1 MPFGCVT
8 LGEKKDYN
16 QPSEVTDRYDLGQV
30 IKTEEFCEIFRA
42 KDKATGKLH
51 TCKKFLKRDGRKVRK
66 AAKNEIIILKMVKHP
81 NILQLVDVFV
91 TRKEYFIFLELAT
104 GREVFDWI
112 LDQGYYS
119 ERDTSNVV
127 RQVLEAVAYLHSLKI
142 VHRNLKLE
150 NLVYYNRLKNSKIVI
165 SDFHLAK
172 LENGLIKEPCGTP
185 EYLAPEVVGR
195 QRYGR
200 PVDCWAIGVIMY
212 ILLSGNPPFYE
223 EVEEDEYEN
232 HDKNLFRKILAG
244 DYEFDSPYWDDI
256 SQAAKDLVT
265 RLMEVEQ
272 DQRITAE
279 EAISH
284 EWISGNAASDKNIKD
299 GVCAQIEKNFA
310 RAKWKKAVRVTTLMK
325 RLRAPEQSNA
335 AAAQAA
341 PVTDTANPAAVGGAT
356 SAAPGATAAA
366 PEGSAASAA
375 ASTAKPAT
383 DGSATPAT
391 DGSATPATDGS
402 VTPATDGSVTPAT
415 DGSVTPA
422 TDRSA
427 TPASGGRATPATEE
441 HTTPAPQSSS
451 VSAPKAAV
459 SPELAPAQ
467 PDSTAS
473 GSQSVQAPSTCKG
486 EEAAS
491 PAQEARS
498 EETG

>member
-8 LGEKKDYN
+8 LGDKKDYN

-42 KDKATGKLH
+42 KEKSTGKLY

-81 NILQLVDVFV
+81 NILQLVDVYV
-91 TRKEYFIFLELAT
+91 TRKEYFLFLELAT

-119 ERDTSNVV
+119 ERDTSNVI

-223 EVEEDEYEN
+223 EMDEDDYEN

-244 DYEFDSPYWDDI
+244 DYEFDPPYWDDI
-256 SQAAKDLVT
+256 SQAAKDLVA
-265 RLMEVEQ
+265 RLMEVDQ

-310 RAKWKKAVRVTTLMK
+310 RAKWKKAVRVTTMMK
-325 RLRAPEQSNA
+325 RLRAPEHTDGAKPTPPSA
-335 AAAQAA
+335 AATTTDSATTTETTATVQAKAEADSTAPATTEAA
-341 PVTDTANPAAVGGAT
+341 PVTTL
-356 SAAPGATAAA
+356 
-366 PEGSAASAA
+366 
-375 ASTAKPAT
+375 
-383 DGSATPAT
+383 ATPAT
-391 DGSATPATDGS
+391 AVASLETTPAAPATTGETPAPTPAAPATYNGEETTAPSATPES
-402 VTPATDGSVTPAT
+402 WN
-415 DGSVTPA
+415 
-422 TDRSA
+422 
-427 TPASGGRATPATEE
+427 
-441 HTTPAPQSSS
+441 
-451 VSAPKAAV
+451 
-459 SPELAPAQ
+459 
-467 PDSTAS
+467 
-473 GSQSVQAPSTCKG
+473 
-486 EEAAS
+486 
-491 PAQEARS
+491 